1 MWELIGRMIVAAVIV
16 ILGMGTMGGV
26 ALIDSRMLD
35 EANEGIDVF
44 G

>member
-16 ILGMGTMGGV
+16 ILGMGTMCGI
-26 ALIDSRMLD
+26 ALIDSAALD
-35 EANEGIDVF
+35 EANQGLDVF